1 MQAEQQVTEF
11 VDRLKQLAGAN
22 LECVA
27 LFGSA
32 ASGEFHPDFSDI
44 NLLCVMRELTAAD
57 LAKVAPAINAWT
69 KNRLPAPLLFSHIE
83 LRHAAD
89 IFAIELLDIRERHRI
104 LYGEDIFAN
113 MHVPMDM
120 HRIQLEHNLRTK
132 LLTLRQTYM
141 QIVNDSNRVRR
152 LMLDSVSNFST
163 LFRHTLIAMGEQ
175 PPSGKA
181 ENIRRLAERVQFNP
195 TIFLQLLQERAR
207 TAKESDLDPVSG
219 FAQYLAGIEKVV
231 QAVDSI

>member
-1 MQAEQQVTEF
+1 MQADQQITDFVEQ
-11 VDRLKQLAGAN
+11 LKQVAGAN

-57 LAKVAPAINAWT
+57 LARVAPAINAWT
-69 KNRLPAPLLFSHIE
+69 KKKFPAPLVFSHAE
-83 LRHAAD
+83 LKHAAD
-89 IFAIELLDIRERHRI
+89 IFAIELIDIRDRHHI
-104 LYGEDIFAN
+104 LYGEDIFASL
-113 MHVPMDM
+113 HVPMDM

-141 QIVNDSNRVRR
+141 QIVNDANGVRR
-152 LMLDSVSNFST
+152 LMLDSVSNFGT
-163 LFRHTLIAMGEQ
+163 LFCHTLIAMGEKPQ
-175 PPSGKA
+175 AGKA
-181 ENIRRLAERVQFNP
+181 DSVRRLAKKTQFDP
-195 TIFLQLLQERAR
+195 GIFLQLLQVRAR
-207 TAKESDLDPVSG
+207 TAKEGDIDPVTG

-231 QAVDSI
+231 QAVDNL

>member
-1 MQAEQQVTEF
+1 MQAEQQITEF
-11 VDRLKQLAGAN
+11 VDRLKQAAGAN

-69 KNRLPAPLLFSHIE
+69 KKNLPAPLLFSHAE
-83 LRHAAD
+83 LKYAAD

-104 LYGEDIFAN
+104 LHGEDIFAN

-132 LLTLRQTYM
+132 LLTLRQTYL
-141 QIVNDSNRVRR
+141 QIVNDASRVRR
-152 LMLDSVSNFST
+152 LMLDSVSNFGT

-175 PPSGKA
+175 PQGGKA
-181 ENIRRLAERVQFNP
+181 DTIPMLAEKVQFDP
-195 TIFLQLLQERAR
+195 GIFLQLLQVRAR
-207 TAKESDLDPVSG
+207 TAKESEIDPVSG
-219 FAQYLAGIEKVV
+219 FAKYLAGIEKVV